1 MKPGRLIALLVLA
14 AAAIWI
20 WRNPGELKKL
30 APGNAAPSPKASEP
44 QPNSQL
50 NEAAREAEK
59 SSGGGVTENM
69 TPEQVRGLLGS
80 PDEVESY
87 TSDAGKPGE
96 KWTYRQAHR
105 MVVFENGIAIS
116 VQPL

>member
-1 MKPGRLIALLVLA
+1 MKLGRLIAIVVLA
-14 AAAIWI
+14 AAGLWV

-30 APGNAAPSPKASEP
+30 APGSSSETPKAPDS

-59 SSGGGVTENM
+59 SSGTGVTENM

-80 PDEVESY
+80 PDEVESF
-87 TSDAGKPGE
+87 TTDAGRPGE

-105 MVVFENGIAIS
+105 LVLFENGIAVS
-116 VQPL
+116 VQPI

>member
-1 MKPGRLIALLVLA
+1 MKPGRLIAIFVFA
-14 AAAIWI
+14 AAAFWI
-20 WRNPGELKKL
+20 WKHPGELKKL
-30 APGNAAPSPKASEP
+30 APGGASETPKAPDSP
-44 QPNSQL
+44 QNSQL

-59 SSGGGVTENM
+59 SSATGVTENM

-80 PDEVESY
+80 PDEVETY
-87 TSDAGKPGE
+87 TTDAGKPGE
-96 KWTYRQAHR
+96 KWTYREAHR